1 MCQLSRVVL
10 LTALQASVQ
19 AAIPAQDL
27 KCEPI
32 KLELCTDY
40 NSTGMPNLMGH
51 QLQVLLDGKRC
62 NVYSVVVLNY
72 MSGCMETTK
81 EFWVGY

>member
-1 MCQLSRVVL
+1 MCQLTRVVL

-19 AAIPAQDL
+19 GAIPAQDL

-51 QLQVLLDGKRC
+51 QLQVLELGRL
-62 NVYSVVVLNY
+62 VI
-72 MSGCMETTK
+72 E
-81 EFWVGY
+81 